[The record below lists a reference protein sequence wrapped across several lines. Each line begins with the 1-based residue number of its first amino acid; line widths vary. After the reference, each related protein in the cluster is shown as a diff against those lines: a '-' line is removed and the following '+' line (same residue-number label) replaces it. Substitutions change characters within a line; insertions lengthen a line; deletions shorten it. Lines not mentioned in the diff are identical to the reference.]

1 MESFR
6 SDTWGFNKNGSRA
19 VVEKPVE
26 MVEFRDPKMV
36 EFLCWHDSLIVSR
49 KSDPA
54 IKVHYSL
61 FNKMQQV
68 GTYMGVEPKIG

>member
-1 MESFR
+1 MVA
-6 SDTWGFNKNGSRA
+6 GQP
-19 VVEKPVE
+19 VVSPVE

-36 EFLCWHDSLIVSR
+36 DFLCWHDSLIVSR

-61 FNKMQQV
+61 FKWFKNNLR
-68 GTYMGVEPKIG
+68 I